1 MEIERREV
9 VPGPWGTLLSVGSF
23 AGWSDGELL
32 SRFAESCDVVGEC
45 AFATLVERHGA
56 SVWRVCRAVL
66 GDDHEA
72 EDAFQA
78 TFLILTRRARRVR
91 NREAVGAWL
100 IGTAYRVAR
109 NARSS
114 AIRRKSHER
123 RAADQRATAT
133 NASEPADWVPVLL
146 EEVGRLPEKFRLP
159 ILLCY
164 LDGMTQEEA
173 GHRLGWP
180 IGTVRSR
187 LARGR
192 DRLRSRLVLRGL
204 APSVAASALAW
215 RVAGAGV
222 LPQGLAGR
230 TIAIATGSGSVGVIA
245 GPVAILA
252 REGLAMGM
260 REMFRTHA
268 LAWVAAGA
276 IAAGAVGQAGVLH
289 VRGQAEDQKALAR
302 PSQVDPLAKK
312 AEPIRFWVLTLD
324 RLKLA
329 DAGLTE
335 ADVVRSVASLFPA
348 GDRAIHPKVW
358 ADPSREGQY
367 LVLATTRDGRPIPLD
382 TLRELSVSR
391 PGAQKVGRPLCN
403 LAAFSRANRSKQDLE
418 AELDRARAQLV
429 RATEERM
436 QRQTELE
443 KVLAEL
449 TQAEERERKAE
460 SALLGARQRL
470 ELGRASSR
478 PSPRDEGDRPAPR

>member
-1 MEIERREV
+1 MEIEKREV

-32 SRFAESCDVVGEC
+32 SRFAEGRDEVGEC

-78 TFLILTRRARRVR
+78 TFLVLARRTRWIR

-100 IGTAYRVAR
+100 IGTAYRVAG

-123 RAADQRATAT
+123 RAAGQRATAT
-133 NASEPADWVPVLL
+133 NAPDPADWVPVLL

-192 DRLRSRLVLRGL
+192 DRLRNRLILRGL

-215 RVAGAGV
+215 REAGAAV
-222 LPQGLAGR
+222 LPRGLAGR
-230 TIAIATGSGSVGVIA
+230 TIAIAAGSGSVGAIA

-252 REGLAMGM
+252 REGLAMGI
-260 REMFRTHA
+260 RETFRTHA

-289 VRGQAEDQKALAR
+289 VRGQAEDQKAPAR
-302 PSQVDPLAKK
+302 PSRGDPPAKK

-324 RLKLA
+324 RPKLS
-329 DAGLTE
+329 DTGLTE
-335 ADVVRSVASLFPA
+335 EDVVRSVASLFPA

-367 LVLATTRDGRPIPLD
+367 LVLATTPDGRPMPID
-382 TLRELSVSR
+382 ALRELRLSR
-391 PGAQKVGRPLCN
+391 PDAQRVGIPLRN
-403 LAAFSRANRSKQDLE
+403 VATFSRANRSKKDLE

-429 RATEERM
+429 RTTEERM
-436 QRQTELE
+436 QRQAELE

-449 TQAEERERKAE
+449 TRAEEQERKAE

-470 ELGRASSR
+470 EFGRASSR
-478 PSPRDEGDRPAPR
+478 LSPSDEGARPAPR